1 MGSFS
6 RVKGI
11 LVQTLDNAARRLV
24 ESRNRVPALTYGG
37 PSPGPQA
44 DVEGPSGPPGGV
56 DRSCGPQD
64 RVDEPS
70 GPGGDVQ
77 GPYGGEAFGRSREWT
92 R

>member
-11 LVQTLDNAARRLV
+11 LVQTLDNAARRLA
-24 ESRNRVPALTYGG
+24 ESRNRVPTLTYGD
-37 PSPGPQA
+37 SSRGPQA
-44 DVEGPSGPPGGV
+44 DVEGPGGPPGGD
-56 DRSCGPQD
+56 DRSC
-64 RVDEPS
+64 